1 MSALLGPLGAPELLA
16 LFGHFLMLSL
26 LAVGGALSTAPEMQ
40 RWIVGERGWL
50 DAGDFA
56 ASVALAQAA
65 PGPNVLFVAV
75 IGFNVAGLP
84 GVAAAMAGTLAPSSL
99 LAVAAARS
107 SRRHEK
113 SLAVRAF
120 NAGLAPLT
128 LGLLLAT
135 GWLVVAPGL
144 LRPPQGGAAAQA
156 VAAALVV
163 GTLLVSLRTSWAPLW
178 PIASG
183 AAIGAGLGAMGWM

>member
-1 MSALLGPLGAPELLA
+1 MSGLAGGLTVADLAA

-50 DAGDFA
+50 SAEDFA
-56 ASVALAQAA
+56 SSVALAQAA

-75 IGFNVAGLP
+75 IGFNVAGLA
-84 GVAAAMAGTLAPSSL
+84 GVAAAMAGTLLPSSV
-99 LAVAAARS
+99 LAIAARRS
-107 SRRHEK
+107 SQRHEK

-120 NAGLAPLT
+120 NAGFAPLT

-135 GWLVVAPGL
+135 GWLVVEPGL
-144 LRPPQGGAAAQA
+144 LRPAAGGAVAQGVALLLVAGTLWMALRTTWPPLLPIALGAAAGA
-156 VAAALVV
+156 VL
-163 GTLLVSLRTSWAPLW
+163 
-178 PIASG
+178 G
-183 AAIGAGLGAMGWM
+183 AAGWL